1 MNWYRLGNR
10 KEQNLAERAK
20 TLSFQS
26 VLFEY
31 KERDLKRKGWVG
43 GCILIM
49 IDVLACDMR
58 TKSQILLCKS
68 MKILGLLW
76 AFLFGPENLLQN

>member
-1 MNWYRLGNR
+1 MNWYRLGNC

-58 TKSQILLCKS
+58 TQKPNSVVQEYEDFRTIMGFFVWTRKS
-68 MKILGLLW
+68 
-76 AFLFGPENLLQN
+76 AA